1 MGFHVSVKR
10 MNKITMLITRLIVIF
25 ETAPLVECKLIR
37 NCTLKECNYFTE
49 SAITLTLMRDILI
62 NFLHFDF

>member
-10 MNKITMLITRLIVIF
+10 MNKITMLITRLIFIF

-49 SAITLTLMRDILI
+49 SAITLTLMRDILS
-62 NFLHFDF
+62 LHFDF